1 MTFRYIAPAGAP
13 IGARHLVRWAGAMTE
28 GGDACGRLAAA
39 VAAQVGIRHAWTTCT
54 GRAGLTVL
62 MRALRRLGR
71 PEADEVIV
79 PAYTC
84 YSVPA
89 SIVRAGLRPRL
100 VDVDPETLDYDR
112 AALDAADTGRVLALV
127 ATNLYGIPNDL
138 PHLVAYGRSRDL
150 FVVDDAAQALGAIS
164 SGRPAGTWG
173 DAGLYSLDKGKNVSA
188 IDGGVI
194 VTGNDRVAD
203 ALRQEVA
210 TLDSPG
216 LGRRAEHVAKAL
228 VYATLLRPRLYW
240 LPNALPQL
248 GLGRTVYTTEFA
260 IDAQDPGLAAL
271 GTIMLRELEAFTT
284 ARRDNAA
291 RIVAALGVP
300 SGLNAG
306 LNGGLGAGLS
316 WGLSVPAVP
325 AGSTPAWL
333 RLPLLV
339 GVPGWRERLVAELT
353 AAGIG
358 ATTSYPA
365 SLADVPE
372 LRPSIAGDITAF
384 PGARTVASRIL
395 TLPTHP
401 YVSAADIRT
410 MAAIVRGV
418 VESSPLPAAIGAAT
432 R

>member
-1 MTFRYIAPAGAP
+1 MTLRYVAPAGAP
-13 IGARHLVRWAGAMTE
+13 IGAGHLARWAAAMVSSA
-28 GGDACGRLAAA
+28 DHCDRLAAA
-39 VAAQVGIRHAWTTCT
+39 VSAQVGIRHAWTTCT

-71 PEADEVIV
+71 SDADEVIV

-112 AALDAADTGRVLALV
+112 AALEAADTRRVLALV

-138 PHLVAYGRSRDL
+138 PHLVAFGRARGV
-150 FVVDDAAQALGAIS
+150 FVVDDAAQALGATS
-164 SGRPAGTWG
+164 SGRPAGSWG

-194 VTGNDRVAD
+194 VSGDDRVAD
-203 ALRQEVA
+203 AVRQEVA
-210 TLDSPG
+210 ALPVPT

-271 GTIMLRELEAFTT
+271 GGVMLRELAAFTGI
-284 ARRDNAA
+284 RRRNAGQ
-291 RIVAALGVP
+291 VMAAISGVP
-300 SGLNAG
+300 GLHVPPAP
-306 LNGGLGAGLS
+306 AD
-316 WGLSVPAVP
+316 SV
-325 AGSTPAWL
+325 PAWL
-333 RLPLLV
+333 RLPVLV
-339 GVPGWRERLVAELT
+339 SVPGWRDRLVADLT
-353 AAGIG
+353 AAGLG

-365 SLADVPE
+365 SLIDVPE
-372 LRPSIAGDITAF
+372 LRSSIAGDAPC

-401 YVSAADIRT
+401 YVSARDIRT
-410 MAAIVRGV
+410 MAAALRGV
-418 VESSPLPAAIGAAT
+418 AASGPLPAAVGAAT

>member
-1 MTFRYIAPAGAP
+1 MTFRYVAPAGAP

-62 MRALRRLGR
+62 MRALRRIGR

-138 PHLVAYGRSRDL
+138 PYLVEFGRRRGL

-194 VTGNDRVAD
+194 VTGHERVAD

-210 TLDSPG
+210 TLDGPG

-228 VYATLLRPRLYW
+228 VYATLLKPRLYW

-271 GTIMLRELEAFTT
+271 GTIMLRELDAFT
-284 ARRDNAA
+284 AA
-291 RIVAALGVP
+291 RQANLT
-300 SGLNAG
+300 
-306 LNGGLGAGLS
+306 GGLS
-316 WGLSVPAVP
+316 IPAVP

-339 GVPGWRERLVAELT
+339 GVPGVRERLVTELT

-372 LRPSIAGDITAF
+372 LRPSIAGDVTGCA
-384 PGARTVASRIL
+384 GARTVASRIL

-410 MAAIVRGV
+410 MAGVIRGV